1 MNLFHCNLFIFG
13 ICSLQS
19 NEVKNTD
26 VFALAHTGIFLNI
39 KISCQHLKCERFQA
53 SLKKKK
59 KKEKTT
65 SSDTGS
71 KFPHENRSLKLI
83 HSFPL

>member
-59 KKEKTT
+59 KKKRPRVQILGPNSHMKTAV
-65 SSDTGS
+65 
-71 KFPHENRSLKLI
+71 
-83 HSFPL
+83 